1 MPYIDHTKVTTNRN
15 YSKENRGPDLDKM
28 VYFEFNKDD
37 NRYDNEATVIM
48 LKKRIEDL
56 SAECLKY
63 RQLYNLA
70 LKENEDLKSLLDNRM
85 SENKTTHLTTVKYI
99 NDRHQNLIDSMKAA
113 HEIEIKHLKDLLHHK
128 NEVIS

>member
-28 VYFEFNKDD
+28 VYFEFNKDH